1 MQPTRPTSQGRGNS
15 RAPTMV
21 MIRREAGGSDF
32 SNALADTTLLIL
44 GPGSDDLRD
53 YRLWAEELG
62 GLALQIGNEYAL
74 TDWLDRNMFVRA
86 AVLIDDSTL
95 DARDA
100 MRLAAE
106 IRLQRPDVAVTLLRG
121 PKWTGSSRSTPSRPR
136 PSRPDPRPPD
146 DAPGYAIFN
155 GPLSRCTF
163 ARAMASARRHV
174 ISDRE
179 FRTHLGGRPV
189 PVATPTEPAFDDLG
203 PHSGR
208 WIIPMVTLGL
218 AFWITLGV
226 IALTG
231 R

>member
-1 MQPTRPTSQGRGNS
+1 MNDPRGAPRARSNARSPTVVL
-15 RAPTMV
+15 M
-21 MIRREAGGSDF
+21 RREAGGSDF

-62 GLALQIGNEYAL
+62 GLALQIGNECAL
-74 TDWLDRNMFVRA
+74 ADWLDRNMFVRA
-86 AVLIDDSTL
+86 AVLIDDTTL

-179 FRTHLGGRPV
+179 CRTHLGGRPV
-189 PVATPTEPAFDDLG
+189 PVATPAEPAFDDLG